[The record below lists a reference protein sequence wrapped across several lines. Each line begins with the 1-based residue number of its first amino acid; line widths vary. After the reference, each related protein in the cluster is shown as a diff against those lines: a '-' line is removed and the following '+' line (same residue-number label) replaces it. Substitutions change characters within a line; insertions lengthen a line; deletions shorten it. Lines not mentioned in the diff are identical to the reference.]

1 MGDFEK
7 DTRVDRVDGGDGRY
21 TAVPSEDWRIW
32 GPMGGYMASIALRA
46 PAAAEVTPGLLPVTF
61 SCQYFSPARFEEVD
75 IDVTV
80 RRAVKRTAAV
90 AMSISQGG
98 KPVLDAQSW
107 FAAEADNVVHD
118 HAPAPPARSPRRSQA
133 DLGVR
138 HRRIAV
144 PVLAELRRQAVDVD
158 RRLGNFP
165 GDKPEWAE
173 WVMFQPQASFE
184 DPVMEACRL
193 VLIVD
198 LPSYPA
204 ASRAHPSSS

>member
-1 MGDFEK
+1 
-7 DTRVDRVDGGDGRY
+7 
-21 TAVPSEDWRIW
+21 
-32 GPMGGYMASIALRA
+32 MGGYMAAIALR
-46 PAAAEVTPGLLPVTF
+46 PAAAEVTPGLLPATF
-61 SCQYFSPARFEEVD
+61 SCQYFSPAAFEEVE

-80 RRAVKRTAAV
+80 RRASKRTAAV

-118 HAPAPPARSPRRSQA
+118 HAPRHPHGHPDDHKPISEYVTDDSPFPFWMNFDA
-133 DLGVR
+133 KPLMWID
-138 HRRIAV
+138 
-144 PVLAELRRQAVDVD
+144 DWD
-158 RRLGNFP
+158 NFP

-193 VLIVD
+193 
-198 LPSYPA
+198 
-204 ASRAHPSSS
+204 